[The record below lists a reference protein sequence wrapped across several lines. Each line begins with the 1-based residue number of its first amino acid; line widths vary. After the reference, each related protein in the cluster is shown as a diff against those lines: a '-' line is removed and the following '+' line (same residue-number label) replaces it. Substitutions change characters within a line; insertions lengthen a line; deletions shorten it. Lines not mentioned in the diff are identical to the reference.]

1 MKISPQSYLR
11 YNAVTLARSR
21 KVPRDLVSFP
31 GILAGRGHV
40 LCPLP
45 ANSKIVLVLEY
56 VSISLLE
63 FLVRKSS
70 STCLF
75 CFCCLGGK
83 ETSFDSVYQR
93 EIVWPNSDQTVSA
106 QQKLEAMPV
115 VPFLVPF

>member
-1 MKISPQSYLR
+1 M
-11 YNAVTLARSR
+11 
-21 KVPRDLVSFP
+21 
-31 GILAGRGHV
+31 
-40 LCPLP
+40 
-45 ANSKIVLVLEY
+45 VLVLEY

-93 EIVWPNSDQTVSA
+93 EIVRPNSDQTVSA

-115 VPFLVPF
+115 VPFFGPFLTIRHVDKHLVGSQDPKFDL